1 MENLTDARGE
11 EQSASTTAPRPVM
24 ELVGI
29 SKAFGGAPALTDV
42 SLTIREGEVHA
53 LLGENGAGKSTLMNI
68 ASGALAP
75 DSGTIVIDGA
85 EFAAMTPST
94 AAGLGIAIVHQHPAV
109 IADLSVL
116 ENLLVALPAT
126 VFAGGSKR
134 LTAQRLLERVS
145 LKVHLD
151 ERVERLTVAERHLL
165 EIAKAL
171 AVAPRVLVL
180 DEPTAPLGSEAVELL
195 FRLVRDAVGAG
206 TAVVYITHRMGEVRD
221 LAQRVTVLRDG
232 RVAQS
237 SIDIDAVSDDELL
250 ALIVG
255 RRLSSTFPPKANR
268 EAEEAPNLVID
279 GLSGPGFHDV
289 NLTARPGEIIGIAGV
304 VGNGQTELVRALA
317 GLSDHSGSITLGGR
331 KRSSSELLRAAAY
344 MPADRHH
351 DGLLMRFSVRENTA
365 ISSLTRFL
373 VGPFLSRRREAEVVS
388 RSLASLS
395 VKASSL
401 DAPVSSLSGGNQQKV
416 VMARTVLSD
425 PILVVADEPT
435 QGVDVGARAEI
446 YDILR
451 GISADGTPVVVAS
464 SDAKEL
470 EGLCDKVIVMSR
482 GRVILELDGDDV
494 DEDRMIHTAVSA
506 RTESIATA
514 TRRRESSR
522 LDRILNGELPPI
534 ALLTAVIVALGLFV
548 LSHNANYLNAFNINA
563 MLISATALGFIA
575 LGQTVIMLLGGI
587 DLSVGPLAGLIVV
600 ISSFFLTE
608 GAALPS
614 MLLGLAAMILTALV
628 VGLINGSLI
637 RYARFTAIAATLA
650 MYIAL
655 QGVSFILRPQV
666 GGSIDRG
673 LIDVIGAS
681 IGPVPVVFL
690 VLVVVGVA
698 LEICLRRTRWGWTL
712 RAVGSDE
719 PNARRIGV
727 KINATVV
734 GGFVAGSLL
743 TLLGALILMQQL
755 GVGDAAQGIG
765 YTLTGITAVVLG
777 GTSIFGG
784 RGTFIGTLL
793 GGILLVQVINA
804 TVFLRLDQ
812 MWQYFLQGLLILVA
826 MLAYGFIRPRR
837 RSGTS

>member
-1 MENLTDARGE
+1 VENLTDTRGE

-268 EAEEAPNLVID
+268 EADEAPNLVID

-317 GLSDHSGSITLGGR
+317 GLSDHSGTITLGGR

-425 PILVVADEPT
+425 PILVIADEPT

-451 GISADGTPVVVAS
+451 GISAAGTPVVVAS

-522 LDRILNGELPPI
+522 LDRILNGEMPPI

-548 LSHNANYLNAFNINA
+548 LSHNGNYLNAFNINA

-637 RYARFTAIAATLA
+637 RFARFTAIAATLA

>member
-1 MENLTDARGE
+1 MENVSETVGE
-11 EQSASTTAPRPVM
+11 EMSAATASRAVM

-29 SKAFGGAPALTDV
+29 GKAFGGAPALTDV
-42 SLTIREGEVHA
+42 SLTIRAGEVHA

-68 ASGALAP
+68 ASGALSP
-75 DSGTIVIDGA
+75 DSGAIVIDGA
-85 EFAAMTPST
+85 EFAGMTPPT
-94 AAGLGIAIVHQHPAV
+94 AAGLGVAIVHQHPAV
-109 IADLSVL
+109 ISDLSVL

-126 VFAGGSKR
+126 VFAGGTKR
-134 LTAQRLLERVS
+134 QTAQRLLDRVG

-171 AVAPRVLVL
+171 AVDPRVLVL
-180 DEPTAPLGSEAVELL
+180 DEPTAPLGSAAVELL
-195 FRLVRDAVGAG
+195 FRLVRDAVGNG

-232 RVAQS
+232 KVAQP

-250 ALIVG
+250 SLIVG

-268 EAEEAPNLVID
+268 DADDAPNLVIE
-279 GLSGPGFHDV
+279 GLSGLGFGDI

-331 KRSSSELLRAAAY
+331 ERSSSELLRAAAY

-365 ISSLTRFL
+365 ISSLARFL
-373 VGPFLSRRREAEVVS
+373 VGPFLSRRREADIVS
-388 RSLASLS
+388 RSLASLA

-451 GISADGTPVVVAS
+451 GISAAGTPVVVAS
-464 SDAKEL
+464 SDSKEL
-470 EGLCDKVIVMSR
+470 EGLCDRVIVMSR
-482 GRVILELDGDDV
+482 GRVILELEGDEV

-506 RTESIATA
+506 RTESIASV

-522 LDRILNGELPPI
+522 LDRILNGEMPPI
-534 ALLTAVIVALGLFV
+534 ALLSVVIVALGLFV

-563 MLISATALGFIA
+563 MLMSATALGFVA

-587 DLSVGPLAGLIVV
+587 DLSVGPLAGLLVV
-600 ISSFFLTE
+600 ISSFFLTD

-614 MLLGLAAMILTALV
+614 ILLGLAAMIITALV

-673 LIDVIGAS
+673 LIDLVGTA
-681 IGPVPVVFL
+681 IGPFPIVFF
-690 VLVVVGVA
+690 VLVIVGVA

-727 KINATVV
+727 RINATVV
-734 GGFVAGSLL
+734 GGFVLGSFL

-793 GGILLVQVINA
+793 GGVLLVQVINA

-837 RSGTS
+837 RSGT

>member
-1 MENLTDARGE
+1 MENQRETVGE
-11 EQSASTTAPRPVM
+11 EMSATLTEPRAIM

-29 SKAFGGAPALTDV
+29 GKAFGGAPALTDV

-68 ASGALAP
+68 ASGALSP
-75 DSGTIVIDGA
+75 DSGAIVVGGT
-85 EFAAMTPST
+85 EFAEMTPST
-94 AAGLGIAIVHQHPAV
+94 AADLGIAIVHQHPAV

-116 ENLLVALPAT
+116 ENLLVALPPT
-126 VFAGGSKR
+126 VFAGGGKR
-134 LTAQRLLERVS
+134 QTAQRLLERVS

-180 DEPTAPLGSEAVELL
+180 DEPTAPLGGEAVDLL
-195 FRLVRDAVGAG
+195 FRLVRDAVGSG

-237 SIDIDAVSDDELL
+237 SIEIDAVSDDELL

-255 RRLSSTFPPKANR
+255 RRLSSTFPPKMGLDAVT
-268 EAEEAPNLVID
+268 APNLVVK
-279 GLSGPGFHDV
+279 GLSGPGFQDV

-317 GLSDHSGSITLGGR
+317 GLSDHSGSITLDGR
-331 KRSSSELLRAAAY
+331 KLTSSALLRSAAY

-365 ISSLTRFL
+365 ISSLKKFL
-373 VGPFLSRRREAEVVS
+373 VGPFLSRRREADVVS

-401 DAPVSSLSGGNQQKV
+401 DAAVSSLSGGNQQKV

-451 GISADGTPVVVAS
+451 GVSAAGTPVIVSS
-464 SDAKEL
+464 SDSKEL
-470 EGLCDKVIVMSR
+470 EGLCDRVIVMSR
-482 GRVILELDGDDV
+482 GRVILELEGDDV

-522 LDRILNGELPPI
+522 LDRILNGEMPPI

-563 MLISATALGFIA
+563 MLMSAAALGFIA

-587 DLSVGPLAGLIVV
+587 DLSVGPLAGLLVV

-614 MLLGLAAMILTALV
+614 ILLGLATMIFTALI

-673 LIDVIGAS
+673 IIDVIGTS
-681 IGPVPVVFL
+681 VGPFPVVFILL
-690 VLVVVGVA
+690 VIVGVA

-727 KINATVV
+727 RVNGTVV
-734 GGFVAGSLL
+734 GGFIVGSLL
-743 TLLGALILMQQL
+743 TFLGALILMQQL

-793 GGILLVQVINA
+793 GGVLLVQVINA

-837 RSGTS
+837 RSGT